1 MHFPNRA
8 RISRRAAIK
17 AVAGCVGLASVSVA
31 ALAQRPKSKTK
42 TNARPAQRAAPAG
55 TAARDWPCFRGPN
68 RNGVLTERLELAAGE
83 PKQLWQS
90 DVGNGHASLTVVKN
104 RIYTFGNGLE
114 NLACLDA
121 ATGRP
126 VWRKSVDTWCGDGT
140 PSVENGRVYVLA
152 SMGMMDPPTAYCFG
166 AADGEKL
173 WECKLPVS
181 TGERHY
187 GHAGSPLLWDDLVIL
202 NAGYGAAV
210 HKASGEVAWAH
221 EGYPGLAT
229 PVLFQ
234 WKKRP
239 AVAIFGGDRLVARDA
254 RTGEELW
261 SIDWKTELAVNA
273 CDPIVFEAGG
283 SPKVFVCSD
292 YGKGRALFDL
302 GANPPRRLW
311 EFPQGS
317 AHAFHSGFYRDGQL
331 YCVTP
336 QNFACLDLASG
347 EARWEEPGNGSA
359 LLIGDTL
366 IRTTEVGEISF
377 ARLSPTGCEELAT
390 ADAGME
396 KIKAPPAYSSGRLFL
411 RNEDGQIRCLQ
422 IGAGGRA

>member
-1 MHFPNRA
+1 MHFPA
-8 RISRRAAIK
+8 GATISRRAALK
-17 AVAGCVGLASVSVA
+17 AAAGVVGLGSVSLA
-31 ALAQRPKSKTK
+31 ALAAPPKSKTK
-42 TNARPAQRAAPAG
+42 PARPKAPAG
-55 TAARDWPCFRGPN
+55 GAAGDWPCFRGPN
-68 RNGVLTERLELAAGE
+68 RNGVLDERLELAAGE
-83 PKQLWQS
+83 PRQLWQS

-104 RIYTFGNGLE
+104 RIYTFGNGVE

-152 SMGMMDPPTAYCFG
+152 SMGQQPPTAYCFG
-166 AADGEKL
+166 AADGEKH
-173 WECKLPVS
+173 WECKLPAS

-187 GHAGSPLLWDDLVIL
+187 GHAGSPLLWEDLVIL

-210 HKASGEVAWAH
+210 RKDSGEVAWAH
-221 EGYPGLAT
+221 EGYAGLAT

-239 AVAIFGGDRLVARDA
+239 AVAIFGGDKLVARDA
-254 RTGEELW
+254 RTGKELW

-273 CDPIVFEAGG
+273 CDPIVFDAGG

-302 GANPPRRLW
+302 GASPPRRLW

-317 AHAFHSGFYRDGQL
+317 AHAFHSGFYRDGEL
-331 YCVTP
+331 YCVTS
-336 QNFACLDLASG
+336 QNFLSLDLGTG
-347 EARWEEPGNGSA
+347 EPRWEAAGNGSA

-377 ARLSPTGCEELAT
+377 GRLSPTGCEELAT

-396 KIKAPPAYSSGRLFL
+396 KIKAPPAYSAGRLFL

-422 IGAGGRA
+422 IGAGRRA